1 MTMKRSLVIAST
13 LLSGKIR
20 IDRDQPVMEG
30 DGVGFGGEVGEII
43 RAPGAVV
50 AVARPD
56 MGFFRFARREN
67 VRAHVVM
74 ADHGARV
81 DFEGVEFPD
90 PEQPARRSG
99 SGSIDG

>member
-50 AVARPD
+50 AVDRPD

-74 ADHGARV
+74 ADDRTRV
-81 DFEGVEFPD
+81 DFEGVELPN
-90 PEQPARRSG
+90 PEQPMRGDG
-99 SGSIDG
+99 SGRVDG